1 MAATRQPGAGS
12 QPGDPG
18 SRSTA
23 EPAPAGRRLNLSS
36 AMLDDLLNNPLDP
49 GYRLAAQ
56 TAPAR
61 LKRWWDGPAL
71 WVACLAV
78 GLLLVV
84 SYQQQHRSAPAR
96 EAARKELIT
105 RVERLQTAGNA
116 LDVRAKALAADV
128 AGLRD
133 ARLPGNTAELK
144 ALELNSGAL
153 PVIGPGVQI
162 DLDEPAAPTAAAS
175 GRPGTTPQE
184 QVAVL
189 HDRDI
194 RAVVNQLWAAGAE
207 AVAVNGLRLTATSF
221 IRFAGESVLVDFQPI
236 TAPYSIEAIGDR
248 NGLLVAFADSSIAR
262 QLKTMAAVEGITF
275 RFTGKSELRLQ
286 SVSVGQP
293 HYAGRG
299 ASPSAGPPSAGQP
312 SAGQPSAGPPSAGQP
327 SAGPPSVSPSPS
339 STESPR

>member
-1 MAATRQPGAGS
+1 MAGTTQPEAG
-12 QPGDPG
+12 PVN
-18 SRSTA
+18 RTT
-23 EPAPAGRRLNLSS
+23 

-49 GYRLAAQ
+49 GYRLAFQSAQ
-56 TAPAR
+56 GSPPPR
-61 LKRWWDGPAL
+61 SRRWWDGPVL
-71 WVACLAV
+71 WLACVAV

-96 EAARKELIT
+96 EAARKDLVV
-105 RVERLQTAGNA
+105 RVERLQAAGNA
-116 LDVRAKALAADV
+116 LDARARALVAEVAD
-128 AGLRD
+128 LRN
-133 ARLPGNTAELK
+133 AQLPGKGDELQN
-144 ALELNSGAL
+144 LELESGSL
-153 PVIGPGVQI
+153 PVTGPGVQI
-162 DLDEPAAPTAAAS
+162 QLDEPPAPTSAAN

-236 TAPYSIEAIGDR
+236 SAPYTIEAIGDR
-248 NGLLVAFADSSIAR
+248 NGLLVAFADSGIAR

-275 RFTGKSELRLQ
+275 RFTDKSGLRLQ
-286 SVSVGQP
+286 SVTVTEP
-293 HYAGRG
+293 HYAGPG
-299 ASPSAGPPSAGQP
+299 TAGPGTASPSS
-312 SAGQPSAGPPSAGQP
+312 
-327 SAGPPSVSPSPS
+327 SPS

>member
-1 MAATRQPGAGS
+1 MAVTDKPGAA
-12 QPGDPG
+12 
-18 SRSTA
+18 RV
-23 EPAPAGRRLNLSS
+23 NLAS

-56 TAPAR
+56 AR
-61 LKRWWDGPAL
+61 PVKLQRWWDGPAMWL
-71 WVACLAV
+71 ACLAV

-96 EAARKELIT
+96 EAARKDLIS
-105 RVERLQTAGNA
+105 RIEHLQTAGNT
-116 LDVRAKALAADV
+116 LDARAKSLAADV

-133 ARLPGNTAELK
+133 ARLPGSTDELK
-144 ALELNSGAL
+144 ALEEDSGAL
-153 PVIGPGVQI
+153 AVSGPGVQI
-162 DLDEPAAPTAAAS
+162 ELDEPAAPTAAAT

-207 AVAVNGLRLTATSF
+207 AVAVNDLRLTSTSF

-236 TAPYSIEAIGDR
+236 AAPYTIQAIGDR
-248 NGLLVAFADSSIAR
+248 NGLLVAFADSPIAR

-275 RFTGKSELRLQ
+275 RFSGKSNLRLQ

-299 ASPSAGPPSAGQP
+299 APPASPSAPSTSAP
-312 SAGQPSAGPPSAGQP
+312 STSASSTSLSSTAPRSPSPTSK
-327 SAGPPSVSPSPS
+327 SPS

>member
-1 MAATRQPGAGS
+1 MVLTNKPGG
-12 QPGDPG
+12 
-18 SRSTA
+18 
-23 EPAPAGRRLNLSS
+23 RLNLSS

-49 GYRLAAQ
+49 GYRLASQA
-56 TAPAR
+56 APAKPR
-61 LKRWWDGPAL
+61 RWWDGPAL
-71 WVACLAV
+71 WLACLLV

-84 SYQQQHRSAPAR
+84 SFQQQHRSAPAR
-96 EAARKELIT
+96 EAARKDLIS
-105 RVERLQTAGNA
+105 RIEHLQDAGNA
-116 LDVRAKALAADV
+116 LDSRAKALAAEV

-133 ARLPGNTAELK
+133 ARLPGNTGELRN
-144 ALELNSGAL
+144 LELDSGAL
-153 PVIGPGVQI
+153 AVTGPGVQI
-162 DLDEPAAPTAAAS
+162 DLDEPAAPTPAAT

-207 AVAVNGLRLTATSF
+207 AIAVNGLRLTATSF

-236 TAPYSIEAIGDR
+236 SAPYSIEAIGNR
-248 NGLLVAFADSSIAR
+248 NALLVAFADSSIAR

-275 RFTGKSELRLQ
+275 RFAGKSDLRLQ
-286 SVSVGQP
+286 SVSVSQP

-299 ASPSAGPPSAGQP
+299 ASAASSPSPSSSSP
-312 SAGQPSAGPPSAGQP
+312 S
-327 SAGPPSVSPSPS
+327 SPSPS